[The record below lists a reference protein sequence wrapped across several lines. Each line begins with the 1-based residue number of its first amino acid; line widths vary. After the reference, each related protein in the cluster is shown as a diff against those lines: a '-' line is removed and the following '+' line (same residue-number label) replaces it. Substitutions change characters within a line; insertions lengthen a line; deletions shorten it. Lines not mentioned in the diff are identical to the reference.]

1 MNKEVIYQCVGKS
14 QPPDSGYGGR
24 NADASHLAMAV
35 ECAVGQ
41 CSDGVCGAVV
51 LYRGGDD
58 QRVAIVNVMCVPYRF
73 VATHT
78 DVVLSR
84 VGDGA
89 EEGVALRGDSLEIVC
104 HLGMCGCGQSH

>member
-1 MNKEVIYQCVGKS
+1 MNKEVVYQCVGKS
-14 QPPDSGYGGR
+14 QPPDSGYCGG
-24 NADASHLAMAV
+24 NADAFHLAMAV

-41 CSDGVCGAVV
+41 CCDGVGDAVV
-51 LYRGGDD
+51 LNRGGDD
-58 QRVAIVNVMCVPYRF
+58 QRVAVVDVMCSPYRF

-89 EEGVALRGDSLEIVC
+89 EEGVALRGDGLEIVC
-104 HLGMCGCGQSH
+104 HLGLCGCGQSH